1 MDLPAILLKNS
12 RGIVLTHFY
21 TYKTCNKK
29 LWKNSNIAIFEN
41 EPELNLGLRKKSFLI
56 FRGLLGKNVYLK
68 SNKCIEK

>member
-21 TYKTCNKK
+21 TYETCNKK

-41 EPELNLGLRKKSFLI
+41 EPELNLGLRNKSFLI
-56 FRGLLGKNVYLK
+56 FKGLLGKNVHLK
-68 SNKCIEK
+68 PNICIEK